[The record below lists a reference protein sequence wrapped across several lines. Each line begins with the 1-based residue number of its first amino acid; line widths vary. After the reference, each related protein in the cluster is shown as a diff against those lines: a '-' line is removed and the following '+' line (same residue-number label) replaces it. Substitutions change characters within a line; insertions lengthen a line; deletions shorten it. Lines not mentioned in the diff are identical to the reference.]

1 MKNLTLFID
10 LDGFGLSKAKKLPSK
25 YSWYSEALWAPWHQM
40 FTEFPFV
47 TMMLGLAQMMGFGR
61 VSEKEP
67 EAGIPGEP
75 FNYLSHFISTASLR
89 SP

>member
-1 MKNLTLFID
+1 
-10 LDGFGLSKAKKLPSK
+10 
-25 YSWYSEALWAPWHQM
+25 M